1 MKHWMQAERFG
12 ITEKTLTA
20 TSINYCSF
28 DKDAAM
34 SDYTTDLYIETTLE
48 QAVQNYCSHNKD
60 AVYSEKLAE
69 VEEYKKVD
77 QLDFIEDWIN
87 VTY

>member
-1 MKHWMQAERFG
+1 
-12 ITEKTLTA
+12 
-20 TSINYCSF
+20 
-28 DKDAAM
+28 M

-77 QLDFIEDWIN
+77 QLDFIEDWI
-87 VTY
+87 